1 MLLLDGIS
9 HRKFFDILPAGMSV
23 LMRGNR
29 TLEEYRRFTG
39 SRRNRAVN
47 ELMIEAFDRNAIKIP
62 EHKPDWLWLH
72 K

>member
-1 MLLLDGIS
+1 MLDGIS
-9 HRKFFDILPAGMSV
+9 HRRFPDSFPLPPGMSM
-23 LMRGNR
+23 LTRGNR

-47 ELMIEAFDRNAIKIP
+47 ELMIEAFDKNAIIIS